1 MKPGLTAEDLRLTHK
16 YTLTAA
22 ECDARGTISPA
33 LMTERIIEVATQ
45 HANLL
50 GIGYT
55 DLSQHGIGW
64 VLSRMSLRMQRWPR
78 FNHSFALH
86 TWIEDVNRL
95 YSTRCMRI
103 TGEGG
108 DTIGEAR
115 TIWAAINVADR
126 TPADI
131 SILGLD
137 NLVIG
142 ADGITV
148 PRPGRIPPCPAEN
161 VRGSYTWRYSDID
174 INRHV
179 NSVRYIETML
189 DIWPLEHYDTHRIS
203 HIDII
208 YQHECLYGQ
217 TVAIAAR
224 DIAVTAR
231 DTSAITTAEA
241 TTHDTPQAQIGEQ
254 ASDVELLREGKR
266 VCAAHIVWKEG

>member
-1 MKPGLTAEDLRLTHK
+1 MKSGLTANDLRLTHK
-16 YTLTAA
+16 YMLTAA

-50 GIGYT
+50 GIGYA
-55 DLSQHGIGW
+55 DLSQHSIGW
-64 VLSRMSLRMQRWPR
+64 VLSRMALCMQRWPR
-78 FNHSFALH
+78 FNRSFALH

-103 TGEGG
+103 TGEDG

-115 TIWAAINVADR
+115 TIWAAINTADR

-137 NLVIG
+137 SLVIG
-142 ADGITV
+142 ADGISV
-148 PRPGRIPPCPAEN
+148 PRPGRIPSCSAED
-161 VRGSYTWRYSDID
+161 VRASYTWRYSDID

-189 DIWPLEHYDTHRIS
+189 DIWPLEHYDTHRIAQL
-203 HIDII
+203 DII
-208 YQHECLYGQ
+208 YQHECLCGQ
-217 TVAIAAR
+217 TVAVAAR
-224 DIAVTAR
+224 DVAVTTHEIQQIP
-231 DTSAITTAEA
+231 TSA
-241 TTHDTPQAQIGEQ
+241 PLQ
-254 ASDVELLREGKR
+254 ASDVELLRDGKR

>member
-1 MKPGLTAEDLRLTHK
+1 MKQGLTDKDLRLTHN
-16 YTLTAA
+16 YMLTAA
-22 ECDARGTISPA
+22 ECDAGGTISPA

-50 GIGYT
+50 GIGYA

-64 VLSRMSLRMQRWPR
+64 VLSRMALHMKRWPR

-86 TWIEDVNRL
+86 TWIEDVNRI
-95 YSTRCMRI
+95 YSTRCRRI
-103 TGEGG
+103 TDESG
-108 DTIGEAR
+108 DTRGEAR
-115 TIWAAINVADR
+115 TIWAAINTADR

-137 NLVIG
+137 SLVIG

-148 PRPGRIPPCPAEN
+148 PRPGRIPPCSSED
-161 VRGSYTWRYSDID
+161 VRTSYTWRYSDID

-189 DIWPLEHYDTHRIS
+189 DTWPLSHYDTHSIAQLN
-203 HIDII
+203 II

-217 TVAIAAR
+217 TVAVAARNIAA
-224 DIAVTAR
+224 TKQE
-231 DTSAITTAEA
+231 TLL
-241 TTHDTPQAQIGEQ
+241 TPASTLLQ
-254 ASDVELLREGKR
+254 ASDVELLRDGMR
-266 VCAAHIVWKEG
+266 VCAAHIVWKEN

>member
-1 MKPGLTAEDLRLTHK
+1 MKPGLTAKDLRLTHE
-16 YTLTAA
+16 YMLTAA

-33 LMTERIIEVATQ
+33 LMTERIIEVATE
-45 HANLL
+45 HANRL

-78 FNHSFALH
+78 FNHRFAMH

-95 YSTRCMRI
+95 YSTRCMLI
-103 TGEGG
+103 TGEDGQ
-108 DTIGEAR
+108 TIGEAR
-115 TIWAAINVADR
+115 TIWAAINTADR

-137 NLVIG
+137 SLVIG
-142 ADGITV
+142 ADDITV
-148 PRPGRIPPCPAEN
+148 PRPGRIPPCTAN
-161 VRGSYTWRYSDID
+161 DIRDSYTWRYSDID

-189 DIWPLEHYDTHRIS
+189 DIWPLDHYDTHRIAQL
-203 HIDII
+203 DII

-217 TVAIAAR
+217 TVAVAAR
-224 DIAVTAR
+224 NIDIATKGSSDVQKSSQA
-231 DTSAITTAEA
+231 DTSAPVT
-241 TTHDTPQAQIGEQ
+241 
-254 ASDVELLREGKR
+254 ASDVELLRDGKR
-266 VCAAHIVWKEG
+266 VCAAHIIWAKG

>member
-1 MKPGLTAEDLRLTHK
+1 MKSGLTAKDLRLTHK
-16 YTLTAA
+16 YMLTAA
-22 ECDARGTISPA
+22 ERDARGTISPA

-50 GIGYT
+50 GIGYA

-64 VLSRMSLRMQRWPR
+64 VLSRMALCMQRWPR
-78 FNHSFALH
+78 FNRSFALH

-103 TGEGG
+103 TGEDG

-115 TIWAAINVADR
+115 TIWAAINTANR

-137 NLVIG
+137 SLVVG

-148 PRPGRIPPCPAEN
+148 PRPGRIPPCSAED
-161 VRGSYTWRYSDID
+161 VRTSYTWRYSDID

-189 DIWPLEHYDTHRIS
+189 DIWPLDYYDTHRIAQL
-203 HIDII
+203 DII

-217 TVAIAAR
+217 TVAVAAR
-224 DIAVTAR
+224 DIAASTQELSR
-231 DTSAITTAEA
+231 TSASAI
-241 TTHDTPQAQIGEQ
+241 Q
-254 ASDVELLREGKR
+254 ASDVELLRDGKR

>member
-1 MKPGLTAEDLRLTHK
+1 MKSGLTAKDLRLTHK
-16 YTLTAA
+16 YMLTAA

-50 GIGYT
+50 GIGYA

-64 VLSRMSLRMQRWPR
+64 VLSRMALCMQRWPR
-78 FNHSFALH
+78 FNRSFALH

-103 TGEGG
+103 TGEDG

-115 TIWAAINVADR
+115 TIWAAINTADR

-137 NLVIG
+137 SLVIG
-142 ADGITV
+142 ADGISV
-148 PRPGRIPPCPAEN
+148 PRPGRIPPCSAED
-161 VRGSYTWRYSDID
+161 VRASYTWRYSDID

-189 DIWPLEHYDTHRIS
+189 DIWPLEHYDTHRIAQL
-203 HIDII
+203 DII
-208 YQHECLYGQ
+208 YKHECLCGQ
-217 TVAIAAR
+217 TV
-224 DIAVTAR
+224 AVTAR
-231 DTSAITTAEA
+231 DVAVTTHEIQQIPTSA
-241 TTHDTPQAQIGEQ
+241 PLQ
-254 ASDVELLREGKR
+254 ASDVELLRDGKR